1 MLLKNNK
8 MINPKI
14 KNLFLIS
21 FDLKITERKNKITT
35 QNSGSIKNDNIL
47 ENKKNTSLI
56 MINFAEKISKL
67 IK

>member
-1 MLLKNNK
+1 VLLKINK
-8 MINPKI
+8 MINPKM

-21 FDLKITERKNKITT
+21 FVLKIIERKNKITT

-56 MINFAEKISKL
+56 MINFAENK
-67 IK
+67 

>member
-1 MLLKNNK
+1 MLLKINK

-21 FDLKITERKNKITT
+21 FVLKIIERKNKITT

-56 MINFAEKISKL
+56 MINFAENK
-67 IK
+67 

>member
-1 MLLKNNK
+1 

-21 FDLKITERKNKITT
+21 FILKIIERKNKITT

-47 ENKKNTSLI
+47 EDKKNTSLI
-56 MINFAEKISKL
+56 MINFAENK
-67 IK
+67 

>member
-21 FDLKITERKNKITT
+21 FVLKITERKNKLTT

-56 MINFAEKISKL
+56 MINFAENK
-67 IK
+67 

>member
-21 FDLKITERKNKITT
+21 FILKIIERKNKITT

-47 ENKKNTSLI
+47 EDKKNTSLI
-56 MINFAEKISKL
+56 MINFAENK
-67 IK
+67 

>member
-1 MLLKNNK
+1 

-21 FDLKITERKNKITT
+21 FVLKIIESKNKITT

-67 IK
+67 IIILQFN

>member
-1 MLLKNNK
+1 

-21 FDLKITERKNKITT
+21 FVLKIIERKNKITT

-47 ENKKNTSLI
+47 EDKKNTSLI
-56 MINFAEKISKL
+56 MINFAENKKIKITL
-67 IK
+67 QFN

>member
-1 MLLKNNK
+1 

-21 FDLKITERKNKITT
+21 FVLKIIESKNKITT

-47 ENKKNTSLI
+47 EDKKNTSLI

-67 IK
+67 K

>member
-14 KNLFLIS
+14 KNLFLMS
-21 FDLKITERKNKITT
+21 FVLKIIERKNKITI

-56 MINFAEKISKL
+56 MINFAENK
-67 IK
+67 

>member
-1 MLLKNNK
+1 VLLKNNK

-47 ENKKNTSLI
+47 EDKKNTSLI

-67 IK
+67 K

>member
-1 MLLKNNK
+1 

-21 FDLKITERKNKITT
+21 FVLKIIESKNKITT

-47 ENKKNTSLI
+47 EDKKNTSLI

-67 IK
+67 IIILQFN

>member
-21 FDLKITERKNKITT
+21 FVLKIIESKNKITT

-56 MINFAEKISKL
+56 MINFAENK
-67 IK
+67 

>member
-1 MLLKNNK
+1 MLLKINK
-8 MINPKI
+8 MINPKM

-21 FDLKITERKNKITT
+21 FVLKIIERKNKITT

-56 MINFAEKISKL
+56 MINFAENK
-67 IK
+67 

>member
-21 FDLKITERKNKITT
+21 FVLKIIESKNKITT

-47 ENKKNTSLI
+47 EDKKNTSLI
-56 MINFAEKISKL
+56 MINFAENK
-67 IK
+67 